1 MKIQLTITVMIHM
14 IPYLFGPQYSK
25 QETHEDYTDPLCQT
39 QTLLL
44 AVSMFNT
51 THFPTI
57 LTVITYISLNHPE
70 TLETKEKCLKWTLSI
85 VSWFLALLG
94 GLIVFFLCVKG
105 AGEDLVCWLIKDKG
119 ITALCIQT
127 FVYLM
132 IMIIILYKI
141 KISLIQLIKS
151 EGVQD
156 DSGSEYIKSFKKFF
170 YFSIMTLFSLIFEI
184 ITGVL
189 SNSFKNDTTKKT
201 PYFILVFLSCLIEIL
216 LYPTVLMIFCFK
228 RVPIKD
234 LFPCCKL
241 NNNDKRDGTI
251 ITLIENS

>member
-1 MKIQLTITVMIHM
+1 MANDNILDDSDSKIIFFTEKGISIITLILCLYVLYISFQFQKYNTINAIMKIQLTITVMIHM

-25 QETHEDYTDPLCQT
+25 QETHEDYIDPFCQT

-105 AGEDLVCWLIKDKG
+105 AGG
-119 ITALCIQT
+119 Q
-127 FVYLM
+127 
-132 IMIIILYKI
+132 
-141 KISLIQLIKS
+141 
-151 EGVQD
+151 
-156 DSGSEYIKSFKKFF
+156 
-170 YFSIMTLFSLIFEI
+170 
-184 ITGVL
+184 
-189 SNSFKNDTTKKT
+189 
-201 PYFILVFLSCLIEIL
+201 VFLFYVRR
-216 LYPTVLMIFCFK
+216 LYFA
-228 RVPIKD
+228 
-234 LFPCCKL
+234 
-241 NNNDKRDGTI
+241 NNWNC
-251 ITLIENS
+251 NFA